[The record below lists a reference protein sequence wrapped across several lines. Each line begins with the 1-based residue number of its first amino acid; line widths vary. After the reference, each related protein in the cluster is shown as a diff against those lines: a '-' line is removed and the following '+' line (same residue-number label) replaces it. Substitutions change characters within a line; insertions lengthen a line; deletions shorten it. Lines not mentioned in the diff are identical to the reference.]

1 MAAPLFIEI
10 HFSPNYLV
18 MTREIVI
25 DVQPKDIT
33 IGLLEDGRLAEY
45 QRESQNASF
54 AVGNIYLAKVKKLMP
69 GLNAAFVDVGC
80 EKEGFI
86 HYQDLGPQFR
96 TLSKFIKQQVSDRKH
111 LLPIDKAKFESDLT
125 KDGTVADVLQQGQEI
140 LVQIAKEPI
149 STKGPRLTSEI
160 SMPGRFMVLMPFQD
174 KVSVSAKIKSSEEKV
189 RLKQIINSCRPKNFG
204 VIVRTSAQ
212 GAQAE
217 DIEHEMATLVHRW
230 EEAMLKVQKGQ
241 MPSLV
246 YEESSRAV
254 ALLRDIFN
262 PSFENV
268 WVNDPATFNQIKEYV
283 HLIAPE
289 KAGVVKLYE
298 GELPILDNFDV
309 TRQIKSSLGK
319 TVSCKAGAYIIIEHT
334 EALHVIDVNSGH
346 RSHQAEDQ
354 EENALAVDMAAA
366 DEIARQMR
374 LRDMGGIVVIDFID
388 LNKQENREALY
399 HHMKELMLSDRA
411 KHNILPL
418 SKFCLM
424 QITRQ
429 RVRPVMDVQTAEAC
443 PVCGGKR
450 VVKPSILFPEI
461 LESKLDYLVHE
472 LKVKKFSL
480 HVHPFIAAYL
490 KKGWIFSRLW
500 KWKRRYGSGLKLI
513 PNQSLEMLQYKVFDA
528 DRNEIDLKQEIDK
541 HV

>member
-1 MAAPLFIEI
+1 MYLRPFLILEI
-10 HFSPNYLV
+10 LISNII
-18 MTREIVI
+18 MTREVVI
-25 DVQPKDIT
+25 DVQPKEIT
-33 IGLLEDGRLAEY
+33 IGLLEDKRLAEY

-54 AVGNIYLAKVKKLMP
+54 AVGNIYLAKVRKLMP
-69 GLNAAFVDVGC
+69 GLNAAFVDVGY

-86 HYQDLGPQFR
+86 HYQDLGAQFK
-96 TLSKFIKQQVSDRKH
+96 TISKFTKQQLSDRKH
-111 LLPIDKAKFESDLT
+111 QLSLDKVKRESDLE
-125 KDGTVADVLQQGQEI
+125 KDGTVSDVLQQGQEI

-149 STKGPRLTSEI
+149 STKGPRLTCDI
-160 SMPGRFMVLMPFQD
+160 SLPGRFMVLIPFQD
-174 KVSVSAKIKSSEEKV
+174 KVSVSAKIKSSEEKS
-189 RLKQIINSCRPKNFG
+189 RLKQIIGGIRPKNFG
-204 VIVRTSAQ
+204 VIIRTSAQ
-212 GAQAE
+212 GAKAE
-217 DIEHEMATLVHRW
+217 DLEHEIESLMQRW
-230 EEAMLKVQKGQ
+230 DEAMQKLMKVQL
-241 MPSLV
+241 PSLV
-246 YEESSRAV
+246 YEETSRAV

-262 PSFENV
+262 PSFENI
-268 WVNDPATFNQIKEYV
+268 WVNDSATFNQIKEYV

-289 KAGVVKLYE
+289 KAGVVKRYE
-298 GELPILDNFDV
+298 GDLPILDQFDV

-346 RSHQAEDQ
+346 RSRQADDQ

-388 LNKQENREALY
+388 LAKAENREALY
-399 HHMKELMLSDRA
+399 QHMKEIMAEDRA

-429 RVRPVMDVQTAEAC
+429 RVRPVMDVQTSEAC
-443 PVCGGKR
+443 PVCGGKHI
-450 VVKPSILFPEI
+450 VKPSILFPDI
-461 LESKLDYLVHE
+461 LEAKLDYLTTE
-472 LKVKKFSL
+472 LKVKRFTL

-500 KWKRRYGSGLKLI
+500 KWKRRYGFGMKLI
-513 PNQSLEMLQYKVFDA
+513 PNQGLELLQYKVFD
-528 DRNEIDLKQEIDK
+528 RSNNEVDLKQPIDN

>member
-1 MAAPLFIEI
+1 
-10 HFSPNYLV
+10 
-18 MTREIVI
+18 MTREVVI
-25 DVQPKDIT
+25 DVQPKEIT

-54 AVGNIYLAKVKKLMP
+54 SVGNIYLAKVRKLMP

-86 HYQDLGPQFR
+86 HYQDLGLQFR
-96 TLSKFIKQQVSDRKH
+96 TLAKFVKQQLSDRKH
-111 LLPIDKAKFESDLT
+111 QLPLDKVKREMDMP
-125 KDGTVADVLQQGQEI
+125 KDGTVSDVLQQGQEI

-149 STKGPRLTSEI
+149 STKGPRLTSDI
-160 SMPGRFMVLMPFQD
+160 SLPGRFMVLIPFQD
-174 KVSVSAKIKSSEEKV
+174 KVSVSAKIKSSEEKS
-189 RLKQIINSCRPKNFG
+189 RLKQIVNAVRPKNFG

-212 GAQAE
+212 GVQAE
-217 DIEHEMATLVHRW
+217 EIEHEMTSLMHRW
-230 EEAMLKVQKGQ
+230 DESMQKLMKGQ
-241 MPSLV
+241 LPSLV
-246 YEESSRAV
+246 YEETSRAV

-262 PSFENV
+262 PSFENI
-268 WVNDPATFNQIKEYV
+268 WVNDLATFNQIKEYV

-298 GELPILDNFDV
+298 GELPILDKFDV

-319 TVSCKAGAYIIIEHT
+319 TVSCKSGAYIIIEHT

-346 RSHQAEDQ
+346 RSHQADDQ

-366 DEIARQMR
+366 EEIARQMR

-388 LNKQENREALY
+388 LAKAENREALFQ
-399 HHMKELMLSDRA
+399 HMKQLMQGDRA

-429 RVRPVMDVQTAEAC
+429 RVRPVMDVQTAESC
-443 PVCGGKR
+443 PVCGGR
-450 VVKPSILFPEI
+450 HVVKPSLLFPDI
-461 LESKLDYLVHE
+461 LESKLEYLTGE
-472 LKVKKFSL
+472 LKVKRFRL

-490 KKGWIFSRLW
+490 KRGLFFSRLW
-500 KWKRRYGSGLKLI
+500 KWKMKFGWGMRLI
-513 PNQSLEMLQYKVFDA
+513 PDQSLEFLQYKAFDA
-528 DRNEIDLKQEIDK
+528 DRNEIDLKQPIDSQ
-541 HV
+541 V